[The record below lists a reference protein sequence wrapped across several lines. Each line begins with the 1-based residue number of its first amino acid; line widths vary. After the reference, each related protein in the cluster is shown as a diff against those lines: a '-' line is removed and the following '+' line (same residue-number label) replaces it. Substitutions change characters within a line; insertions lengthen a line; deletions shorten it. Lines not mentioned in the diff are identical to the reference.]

1 MSGALATVQEIA
13 LKTPD
18 TTGYMRFGYL
28 AIGAILAAYLL
39 FLWMR
44 VRKSRHS

>member
-1 MSGALATVQEIA
+1 MSAALAMVQEVAI
-13 LKTPD
+13 KTPD
-18 TTGYMRFGYL
+18 TAGYMEFGYL